1 MESPVLR
8 AVQEAALGL
17 TTAQVASRV
26 GLPPSTVRSQ
36 LDGLVA
42 EGRLVKARASGGV
55 PHRPAWRYR
64 ALAPSQGNLY
74 SLLLR
79 ALLEQVAGDRAA
91 TVGVGRRWGRS
102 MAAQGG
108 LLAVLDTLGFAP
120 DPRSERRIDLHAC
133 PYLDL
138 VHRYPDGMC
147 GLHAGIIQGVLGDR
161 DEVVLEPFAAPGAC
175 VVHLLS

>member
-8 AVQEAALGL
+8 VVQEAALGL
-17 TTAQVASRV
+17 TTAQVAARV
-26 GLPPSTVRSQ
+26 GRPPSTVRSQ

-55 PHRPAWRYR
+55 PYRPAWRYR
-64 ALAPSQGNLY
+64 ALTPSPGNLY

-79 ALLEQVAGDRAA
+79 ALLDQVGDDRAA
-91 TVGVGRRWGRS
+91 SVGAGRRWGRS
-102 MAAQGG
+102 LAARGG
-108 LLAVLDTLGFAP
+108 LPAVLDALGFAP
-120 DPRSERRIDLHAC
+120 APRAERRIDLHAC

-147 GLHAGIIQGVLGDR
+147 GLHAGIIQGVLGEAD
-161 DEVVLEPFAAPGAC
+161 DVVLEPFAAPGAC
-175 VVHLLS
+175 VVHLPA